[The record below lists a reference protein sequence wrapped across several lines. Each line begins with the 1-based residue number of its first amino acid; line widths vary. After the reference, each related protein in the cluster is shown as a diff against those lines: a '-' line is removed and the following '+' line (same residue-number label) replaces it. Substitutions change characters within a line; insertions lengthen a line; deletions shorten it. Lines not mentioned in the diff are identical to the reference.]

1 MLHLQSICRKKTLT
15 KVDTTF
21 TKGLCKKTQIK
32 HLFTNF
38 ADRPSKKRGMP
49 DGRTHTH
56 ARKGLTAHAAMTDSL
71 TKKKKNENQ
80 HLQQERIL

>member
-1 MLHLQSICRKKTLT
+1 MLHLQSICRKMTLT
-15 KVDTTF
+15 KVDATF

-49 DGRTHTH
+49 DGRTHTRTEGTH
-56 ARKGLTAHAAMTDSL
+56 RTCGNDRQPD
-71 TKKKKNENQ
+71 KKEEK
-80 HLQQERIL
+80 